1 MCSIAGTFRA
11 MKGWFKGREEEE
23 EVEREGASQR
33 GNSHA
38 GDFRRSVLGSDCST
52 SFDGDSV
59 LLCSDSDAPSPP
71 LMSVGAGHHSSHK
84 DIRNSNT
91 VNPSRTGQTPLF
103 NQVSTALLCVWTRCS
118 HSLRTY
124 TVQ

>member
-11 MKGWFKGREEEE
+11 MKGWFKGREEE
-23 EVEREGASQR
+23 VEREGASQR
-33 GNSHA
+33 SNSHT
-38 GDFRRSVLGSDCST
+38 GDFRQSVLGSDCST

-71 LMSVGAGHHSSHK
+71 LMSVRTGHHTSHK
-84 DIRNSNT
+84 DIQNSDT

-103 NQVSTALLCVWTRCS
+103 NQVSTALLCVWTRSS